1 MAEHQNVERARKG
14 YEAFKTGDLDTMKEL
29 FSDDI
34 VWHVGGNNSLTG
46 DYKGQEDVFNLFG
59 RIMQETDST
68 LNNEVHDILGNDEHV
83 IALVHVTAKRGSK
96 TLDTNSVQVFHV
108 NSNGNVTESW
118 TFVEEADTWNDFWS

>member
-14 YEAFKTGDLDTMKEL
+14 YEAFKTGDLETMKDL

-59 RIMQETDST
+59 RLMQETDST
-68 LNNEVHDILGNDEHV
+68 LNNEVHDILGNDTHV
-83 IALVHVTAKRGSK
+83 SALVHVTAKRGNK
-96 TLDTNSVQVFHV
+96 TLDTNSVQVFHI